1 MLAARHERCNMISIR
16 RSHERGGANFGWLD
30 SKHTFSFGS
39 YYDERHMGFSALR
52 VINDDRV
59 IPGAGFDTHGHRDM
73 EIISYVLE
81 GEIAHKDSEG
91 NIATLPPGEF
101 QLMSAGSGIRHSEFN
116 PSRTEGLHFLQI
128 WIQPNVYGQAP
139 GYQQKA
145 FGDNPGL
152 TLAISPD
159 GEAGSLVIKQ
169 DARVYQLLLEP
180 NATAS
185 LTAESSR
192 HSYVH
197 VIDGELEIA
206 GEIVA
211 PGDGAKLT
219 GIHALQLNAQE
230 QAVKA
235 LVFDLP

>member
-1 MLAARHERCNMISIR
+1 MISIR

-59 IPGAGFDTHGHRDM
+59 TPGAGFDTHGHRDM
-73 EIISYVLE
+73 EILSYVLD

-116 PSRTEGLHFLQI
+116 PSRTKGLHFLQI
-128 WIQPNVYGQAP
+128 WIQPNVYGEAP
-139 GYQQKA
+139 GYQQKD
-145 FGDNPGL
+145 FGSEPGL
-152 TLAISPD
+152 TLAVSPD
-159 GEAGSLVIKQ
+159 GAAGSLVIKQ
-169 DARVYQLLLEP
+169 DARIYQLLLAPGE
-180 NATAS
+180 NAQLATS
-185 LTAESSR
+185 TTR
-192 HSYVH
+192 HYYVH
-197 VIDGELEIA
+197 VIDGELDIA
-206 GEIVA
+206 GEIVK
-211 PGDGAKLT
+211 PGDGAKLVDVSS
-219 GIHALQLNAQE
+219 LVLNARA

>member
-1 MLAARHERCNMISIR
+1 MISIR

-30 SKHTFSFGS
+30 SKHTFSFGN

-59 IPGAGFDTHGHRDM
+59 TPGAGFDTHGHRDM
-73 EIISYVLE
+73 EILSYVLE

-91 NIATLPPGEF
+91 NIATLPVGEF

-116 PSRTEGLHFLQI
+116 PSRTNGLHFLQI
-128 WIQPNVYGQAP
+128 WIQPNVYGGAP
-139 GYQQKA
+139 GYQQKD
-145 FGDNPGL
+145 FGRQPGL
-152 TLAISPD
+152 TLAVSPD

-169 DARVYQLLLEP
+169 DARIYQLLLEP
-180 NATAS
+180 NGQAILPADN
-185 LTAESSR
+185 AR
-192 HSYVH
+192 HYYVH
-197 VIDGELEIA
+197 VIDGELDIA
-206 GEIVA
+206 GEIA
-211 PGDGAKLT
+211 RPGDGAKLAD
-219 GIHALQLNAQE
+219 IDVLELNAKA